1 MMDNV
6 SALKQQFVV
15 EVMVITNDL
24 LSFCS
29 V

>member
-6 SALKQQFVV
+6 SALKLQFVV

-24 LSFCS
+24 LSLCS